1 MTRTPALRLCL
12 SAAVLAA
19 TLPLAARAEVEL
31 SVYGGWQTAPHSDV
45 AIRGDGALPD
55 QDFTARWQGRSFEA
69 PPYYGLRATWWQDQS
84 LGYGV
89 DFTHAKIYAH
99 EDTLAAAGLDH
110 LEFSDGINYLTA
122 NVYYRWQD
130 ALMGRATPYVGGG
143 LGVAIPHVEVRGNGS
158 ETWGYQVTGPAV
170 ALMAGVTYPIN
181 DNWSVFGEYKGV
193 YSENTADL
201 EEGGTLS
208 TDVVTNALNVGVSF
222 NF

>member
-1 MTRTPALRLCL
+1 MSRINAPRALL
-12 SAAVLAA
+12 SLALAA
-19 TLPLAARAEVEL
+19 ALPAGFAQAEVEL
-31 SVYGGWQTAPHSDV
+31 SFYGGWQTAPHSNV

-55 QDFTARWQGRSFEA
+55 QDFTARWQGKSFEA
-69 PPYYGLRATWWQDQS
+69 PPYYGLRATWWQDRA

-99 EDTLAAAGLDH
+99 ENTLAEAGLDH

-130 ALMGRATPYVGGG
+130 ALGLATPYVGGG
-143 LGVAIPHVEVRGNGS
+143 LGVAIPHVEVRGNGA

-170 ALMAGVTYPIN
+170 TLMAGVSYPIN
-181 DNWSVFGEYKGV
+181 DQWSVFTEYKGV

-201 EEGGTLS
+201 DDGGTLK